1 VIIYLD
7 TSALVKQYIQE
18 RSSGAVAEIIIA
30 AENSGTAI
38 ITHVEMASALSRAVR
53 SDLIL
58 QNEARAAWEDFLSD
72 WPFLT
77 RLKLSSQLIER
88 AAALAWDYRLRGYDA
103 VHFACA
109 LLWQETLGAAVTLAT
124 FDHDLWEAGQKA
136 GMSVWPEGGLKGGLA

>member
-1 VIIYLD
+1 MIIYLD

-18 RSSGAVAEIIIA
+18 RASDAVAELIEA

-53 SDLIL
+53 SELIP
-58 QNEARAAWEDFLSD
+58 QNEARAAWKDFLSD

-77 RLKLSSQLIER
+77 RLSLSSQIIER
-88 AAALAWDYRLRGYDA
+88 AAALAWDYHLRGYDA

-124 FDHDLWEAGQKA
+124 FDRDLWEAGQKA
-136 GMSVWPEGGLKGGLA
+136 GMAVWPEGGSKGA